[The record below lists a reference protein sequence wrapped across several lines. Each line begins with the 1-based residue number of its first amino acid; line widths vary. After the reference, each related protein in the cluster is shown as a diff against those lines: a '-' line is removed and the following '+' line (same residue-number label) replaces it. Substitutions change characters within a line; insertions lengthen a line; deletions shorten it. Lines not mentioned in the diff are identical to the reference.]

1 MSHPFSN
8 PTTPRPKKPNLEL
21 EPMKLF
27 HALIT
32 TNKGWLVRQ
41 AMKYVATGLASLTA
55 YLQAKGLSIED
66 PQVVQAGLSALAVAL
81 IEGALS
87 YGAKAYA
94 VK

>member
-1 MSHPFSN
+1 
-8 PTTPRPKKPNLEL
+8 
-21 EPMKLF
+21 
-27 HALIT
+27 
-32 TNKGWLVRQ
+32 
-41 AMKYVATGLASLTA
+41 MKYVATGLASLTA

>member
-1 MSHPFSN
+1 
-8 PTTPRPKKPNLEL
+8 
-21 EPMKLF
+21 
-27 HALIT
+27 
-32 TNKGWLVRQ
+32 
-41 AMKYVATGLASLTA
+41 MKYVATGLASLTT